1 MILPP
6 LVFPGYV
13 HQMQQQ
19 DMIVLI
25 HMFSIGVME
34 EHTLKKMLGKK
45 ETPFT
50 WQQLELISKNILGH
64 QSFM

>member
-1 MILPP
+1 VILRP

-25 HMFSIGVME
+25 YMFSIGVME
-34 EHTLKKMLGKK
+34 EHTLKKMK

-50 WQQLELISKNILGH
+50 SQQLELMS
-64 QSFM
+64 